1 MKKTTKKFEV
11 TYDKAIGTV
20 GTIIVGA
27 NNEKEAI
34 NNARNQRHTGENFRN
49 PILLE
54 NTKL

>member
-11 TYDKAIGTV
+11 TYDKAIGAV

-34 NNARNQRHTGENFRN
+34 NNARNQRHTGKNFRN
-49 PILLE
+49 PIRVE

>member
-11 TYDKAIGTV
+11 TYDKEIGTA

-27 NNEKEAI
+27 SNEKEAI
-34 NNARNQRHTGENFRN
+34 SNAKNLRYTGKNFRN
-49 PILLE
+49 PIRVE

>member
-1 MKKTTKKFEV
+1 MKKTTKNFEV

-34 NNARNQRHTGENFRN
+34 NNAKNLRWTGRNFRN
-49 PILLE
+49 PIRVE

>member
-1 MKKTTKKFEV
+1 MKKTTKNFEV

-20 GTIIVGA
+20 GAIIVGA

-34 NNARNQRHTGENFRN
+34 NNARNQRYTGKNFRN
-49 PILLE
+49 PIRVE